1 MDYLQI
7 IVTMT
12 IHDGKLDEFKQVAAD
27 CMASTK
33 TKDQDTLQYD
43 WFLSE
48 DETVCTVIER
58 YKDSDA
64 LMAHIG
70 NLGDLLG
77 KLLAITD
84 FKPAVYG
91 SPSQTLLQATAGLQ
105 PKLNAYLQGL

>member
-7 IVTMT
+7 VVTMK
-12 IHDGKLDEFKQVAAD
+12 IHDGKLEEFKKIATA
-27 CMASTK
+27 CMATSRA
-33 TKDQDTLQYD
+33 KDVGTLQYD
-43 WFLSE
+43 WFLNE

-64 LMAHIG
+64 LLAHIG

-77 KLLAITD
+77 QLVTITD

-91 SPSQTLLQATAGLQ
+91 NPSQTLLQATAALQ
-105 PKLNAYLQGL
+105 PKLNSFYQGL

>member
-12 IHDGKLDEFKQVAAD
+12 IHNGKIEAFKQVAAD
-27 CMASTK
+27 CMAATK
-33 TKDQDTLQYD
+33 AKDQNTLQYD
-43 WFLSE
+43 WFLNE

-64 LMAHIG
+64 LLAHIG

-91 SPSQTLLQATAGLQ
+91 SPSQTLLQATAALQ
-105 PKLNAYLQGL
+105 PKLNAFYQGL